1 MTSHRTGVLIIRAWT
16 EPGSAQPLRA
26 QIRMTDD
33 ISVGGERAVTVVEAT
48 EVDALV
54 SGWLQEFLATT

>member
-16 EPGSAQPLRA
+16 EPGSAKPLRA
-26 QIRMTDD
+26 QIRVTDD
-33 ISVGGERAVTVVEAT
+33 IAVGGERAFTLVEAT

-54 SGWLQEFLATT
+54 SGWLKEFLSTT

>member
-1 MTSHRTGVLIIRAWT
+1 MSSHRTGVLIIRAWT

-26 QIRMTDD
+26 QIRVTDD
-33 ISVGGERAVTVVEAT
+33 ISTGGERAFTLVEVT

-54 SGWLQEFLATT
+54 RDWLQNFLSTT